1 MTFLT
6 ARELEVLM
14 LSSNGYRRPDIARL
28 LWVSPH
34 TVRAHQR
41 KIMRKLE
48 ARNVTAAVAV
58 ALRDGMIE

>member
-34 TVRAHQR
+34 TVRAHHR
-41 KIMRKLE
+41 MILRKLE

>member
-41 KIMRKLE
+41 KIVRKLE